1 MKPVRIKVE
10 CRSGYKANE
19 YPIRFYWNQRCYD
32 IGEIRDRWYQ
42 EDRLSGSPTAN
53 YYKVFTRENDE
64 FILKYEQDNDCWFL
78 VSKQDRPARFSS
90 N

>member
-32 IGEIRDRWYQ
+32 IGEIRDRWY
-42 EDRLSGSPTAN
+42 RKT
-53 YYKVFTRENDE
+53 
-64 FILKYEQDNDCWFL
+64 DCPDLQLQITIRFL
-78 VSKQDRPARFSS
+78 HAKTTNLF
-90 N
+90 